1 MKSDWDDAPDYLRS
15 RKKPG
20 PWRMVAILGVGSAIT
35 WGAIALF
42 AKPIVIDVE
51 QLTQAIRVDGK
62 PLLSPQPAPQTYSEP
77 EEPIRLPSI
86 PIDPPAQRF
95 VHQSANQ
102 PQPYASIVWTEEEKA
117 RAIASSQNVFSDKNY
132 TPKQPASTYTPP
144 ATHRI
149 AQAPQQTQ
157 QRQTRQVSRERT
169 SKWIKSW
176 NGGTNYLAEWLSV
189 NNYID
194 GTSVCANHR
203 RGSIDY
209 RECRK
214 AAKQHFHEECKTWR
228 ARYDSDRKTSSDR
241 MKTRYCSAAS
251 SFNPMG

>member
-15 RKKPG
+15 KKKPG

-35 WGAIALF
+35 WGVIALF
-42 AKPIVIDVE
+42 AKPIVINVD
-51 QLTQAIRVDGK
+51 QLKQAIHVDGK
-62 PLLSPQPAPQTYSEP
+62 PLFSQQPAPQPYSEP
-77 EEPIRLPSI
+77 EEPIRQPTI
-86 PIDPPAQRF
+86 PIDPPAQR
-95 VHQSANQ
+95 VAYEPVSQ
-102 PQPYASIVWTEEEKA
+102 PQPYASIQWSKDDKSPKYE
-117 RAIASSQNVFSDKNY
+117 FSNNY
-132 TPKQPASTYTPP
+132 TPKQQINTYTPP

-157 QRQTRQVSRERT
+157 KRQAKQVRNERT
-169 SKWIKSW
+169 SKWIKGW
-176 NGGTNYLAEWLSV
+176 DGGKNYLAEWLSV

-214 AAKQHFHEECKTWR
+214 AAKQHFHEECRTWR

>member
-15 RKKPG
+15 KKKPG

-35 WGAIALF
+35 WGVIALF
-42 AKPIVIDVE
+42 AKPIVINVD
-51 QLTQAIRVDGK
+51 QLKQAIHVDGK
-62 PLLSPQPAPQTYSEP
+62 PLFSQQPAPQPYSEP
-77 EEPIRLPSI
+77 EEPIRLPSL
-86 PIDPPAQRF
+86 PIDRPAQR
-95 VHQSANQ
+95 VAYEPVSQ
-102 PQPYASIVWTEEEKA
+102 PQPYASIQWSKDDKSPKYE
-117 RAIASSQNVFSDKNY
+117 FSNNY
-132 TPKQPASTYTPP
+132 TPKQQINTYTPP

-157 QRQTRQVSRERT
+157 KRQAKQVRNERT
-169 SKWIKSW
+169 SKWIKGW
-176 NGGTNYLAEWLSV
+176 DGGKNYLAEWLSV

-214 AAKQHFHEECKTWR
+214 AAKQHFHEECRTWR

>member
-1 MKSDWDDAPDYLRS
+1 MKSNWDDAPDYLRS
-15 RKKPG
+15 KKKPG
-20 PWRMVAILGVGSAIT
+20 PWRMAAILGVGSAIT
-35 WGAIALF
+35 WGVIALF
-42 AKPIVIDVE
+42 AKPIVIDVD
-51 QLTQAIRVDGK
+51 QLKQAIHVDGK
-62 PLLSPQPAPQTYSEP
+62 PLFSQQPAPQPYSEP
-77 EEPIRLPSI
+77 EEPISLPSI
-86 PIDPPAQRF
+86 PIDPPAQQ
-95 VHQSANQ
+95 VAYEPVSQT
-102 PQPYASIVWTEEEKA
+102 QPYASMEWTEEEKA
-117 RAIASSQNVFSDKNY
+117 RAIASSRNVFSDKNY

-157 QRQTRQVSRERT
+157 QRQSKQVSREHT

>member
-1 MKSDWDDAPDYLRS
+1 MKSSWDDAPDYLRS
-15 RKKPG
+15 KKKPG
-20 PWRMVAILGVGSAIT
+20 PWRMVAILGMGSTIT
-35 WGAIALF
+35 WGLIALF
-42 AKPIVIDVE
+42 AKPIVINVD
-51 QLTQAIRVDGK
+51 QLKQAIHVDGK
-62 PLLSPQPAPQTYSEP
+62 PLFSKQPAPQLYSEP
-77 EEPIRLPSI
+77 EAPSI
-86 PIDPPAQRF
+86 PIDPPAQR
-95 VHQSANQ
+95 VARQPVNQ
-102 PQPYASIVWTEEEKA
+102 PQPYALIVWTEEEKA
-117 RAIASSQNVFSDKNY
+117 RAIASAQNVFNDNNY

-144 ATHRI
+144 AAHRI
-149 AQAPQQTQ
+149 AKAPQQTQ
-157 QRQTRQVSRERT
+157 RTQQRQSKQVSNERT

-214 AAKQHFHEECKTWR
+214 AAKQHFHEECRTWR

>member
-1 MKSDWDDAPDYLRS
+1 MKSHWDDVPNYLRS
-15 RKKPG
+15 KKKPG
-20 PWRMVAILGVGSAIT
+20 PWRMVAILSVGSVIT
-35 WGAIALF
+35 WGVIALF
-42 AKPIVIDVE
+42 AKPIVIDVD
-51 QLTQAIRVDGK
+51 QLKQAIRVDGK
-62 PLLSPQPAPQTYSEP
+62 PLLRPQAAPQRYSEP

-86 PIDPPAQRF
+86 PIDPPAQR
-95 VHQSANQ
+95 VENQ
-102 PQPYASIVWTEEEKA
+102 PVNQHQPYASIVWTEEEKA

-157 QRQTRQVSRERT
+157 QRQTNRVQRERDGYWID
-169 SKWIKSW
+169 KWS
-176 NGGTNYLAEWLSV
+176 GGARYYAEWEIV

-214 AAKQHFHEECKTWR
+214 GAKQFFKDECKGWND
-228 ARYDSDRKTSSDR
+228 RYRSDRKAWSDR
-241 MKTRYCSAAS
+241 MKQRYCSAAS
-251 SFNPMG
+251 NFNPMG

>member
-1 MKSDWDDAPDYLRS
+1 MKTDWDDAPDYLRTK
-15 RKKPG
+15 KKPG

-35 WGAIALF
+35 WGVIALF
-42 AKPIVIDVE
+42 AKPIVINVD
-51 QLTQAIRVDGK
+51 QLKQAIRVDGK
-62 PLLSPQPAPQTYSEP
+62 PLLSPHATPQRYSEP

-86 PIDPPAQRF
+86 PIDPPA
-95 VHQSANQ
+95 HQVAYQPDNQ
-102 PQPYASIVWTEEEKA
+102 PQPHASIQWTDKEME
-117 RAIASSQNVFSDKNY
+117 RAIASSRNAFSDKNY

-149 AQAPQQTQ
+149 AQAPQQAQ
-157 QRQTRQVSRERT
+157 QRQTKQVSRERT
-169 SKWIKSW
+169 SRWIKSW

-228 ARYDSDRKTSSDR
+228 ARYDRDRKTSSDR